1 MSDDV
6 IHDGPPDPKRRQ
18 LLTGATVVLGAVGA
32 GIGAIPFVASFQP
45 SARARAIG
53 APIEVDISAMEP
65 GQLVREK
72 WRGKPVW
79 VVRRTDEMLSNLE
92 AVRDKLSDPES
103 AKSEQPAYATN
114 AERAIK
120 AEYLVLVGLCTHL
133 GCSPSFKPEPASEE
147 MGADWKGGFFCP
159 CHGSKFDLAGRVYK
173 GVPAPKNMV
182 VPPHRYVDAG
192 RIIVGEDQEPA

>member
-1 MSDDV
+1 MSDEV
-6 IHDGPPDPKRRQ
+6 MNDGTDMKRRQ
-18 LLTGATVVLGAVGA
+18 LLTGATAVLGAVGV

-53 APIEVDISAMEP
+53 APIEVDISALEP

-79 VVRRTDEMLSNLE
+79 VVRRTDEMLTKLE
-92 AVRDKLSDPES
+92 EVRGRLSDPDS
-103 AKSEQPAYATN
+103 SNSDQPTYATN
-114 AERAIK
+114 AHRSIEP
-120 AEYLVLVGLCTHL
+120 EYLVLVGLCTHL
-133 GCSPSFKPEPASEE
+133 GCSPSFKPEAGAEE
-147 MGADWKGGFFCP
+147 MGAEWPGGFFCP
-159 CHGSKFDLAGRVYK
+159 CHGSKFDLAGRVFK

-192 RIIVGEDQEPA
+192 RIIVGEGQESA